1 MKKILKI
8 IILLMCCM
16 ALAGCGENKAESMQK
31 EVGESNSIDGFVNAT
46 LEYGKFNSYASE
58 NGLGGTLIYIEGKVL
73 NQTVLNDS
81 EIPVLLVVV
90 EQKDGNRWAVSV
102 TSDSEIKEIDKKDV
116 RIFGTYQGFSDVAN
130 LPALTVAVNDNSKMD
145 KAIIEV
151 EQDEKY
157 ITAWSFSNY
166 VKEQIEKGTESK
178 TESPT
183 KSNNSSN
190 EDVEI
195 LAEYTLSDGI
205 GWYTRH
211 FIVIKNNTDKTVD
224 VSTSSLAYD
233 EEGNLLGADEGS
245 FDALG
250 SGCTS
255 VLYEAF
261 KVEGEIDHYETELN
275 FSKSKYY
282 KSVIQDLSY
291 EQNDIEKGAVFKVTN
306 NGKESAEFVKGYA
319 LFIKDGKIVSYDDIY
334 FTDDD
339 NELKSG
345 KTISKQMTSYEDFD
359 KIEFYL
365 AGRR

>member
-8 IILLMCCM
+8 IILLMYCI
-16 ALAGCGENKAESMQK
+16 ALVGCGENRAESMQK
-31 EVGESNSIDGFVNAT
+31 EDGKSSSIDGFENAT
-46 LEYGKFNSYASE
+46 LEYDKFNSYASD

-73 NQTVLNDS
+73 NQTELS
-81 EIPVLLVVV
+81 ESEVPILLIII
-90 EQKDGNRWAVSV
+90 EQNDGNRWAVNV
-102 TSDSEIKEIDKKDV
+102 TSESEIKEIDKKNV

-130 LPALTVAVNDNSKMD
+130 LPTLTVAVNNSNKVD

-151 EQDEKY
+151 EEDGKY
-157 ITAWSFSNY
+157 ATAWSFSDY
-166 VKEQIEKGTESK
+166 AKEQNKKETKPK
-178 TESPT
+178 TETPT
-183 KSNNSSN
+183 KSDNSNNG
-190 EDVEI
+190 EVEI

-233 EEGNLLGADEGS
+233 KEENLLGADEGS

-261 KVEGEIDHYETELN
+261 KIEGEIDHYETELS
-275 FSKSKYY
+275 FSKTKYY

-319 LFIKDGKIVSYDDIY
+319 LFFKDGEIVSYDDIY

-345 KTISKQMTSYEDFD
+345 KTISKQITSYKDFD
-359 KIEFYL
+359 NIEFYL
-365 AGRR
+365 TGRR